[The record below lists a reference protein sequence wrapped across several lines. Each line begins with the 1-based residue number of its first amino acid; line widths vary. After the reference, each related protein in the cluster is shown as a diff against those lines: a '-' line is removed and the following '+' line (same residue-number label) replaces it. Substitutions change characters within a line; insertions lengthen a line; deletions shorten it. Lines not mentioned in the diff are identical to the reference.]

1 MIFCAIKLESALW
14 TGLPGVFFFYDLSPL
29 TCTFTERHKPF
40 MSFLRSLLA
49 IVGGVF
55 TVAGMLDKTVYASVE
70 LAKKVGLGKAD

>member
-1 MIFCAIKLESALW
+1 M
-14 TGLPGVFFFYDLSPL
+14 FFFYDLSPL